1 MDETDQ
7 FEDNRT
13 KVVAS
18 RCANSTMMKGYVTTA
33 STPKNNDNN
42 FRKTNKQKH
51 RIVEPRRP
59 GSFFIDTSLLGRI
72 HSISDGRT
80 ITTTNTTTTATTN
93 SNSTYRDNPHHI
105 HLDHSQVDLTMSK
118 LNDVPPPPL
127 NPSRRL
133 R

>member
-33 STPKNNDNN
+33 STPETMI
-42 FRKTNKQKH
+42 KTQQKH

-80 ITTTNTTTTATTN
+80 ITTTTTTTTATTN